1 MRQISVAII
10 VCASERRLIIEKAG
24 VYSRIIYE
32 AEPAAA
38 AAVDDGA
45 DDAVSSISG
54 RRCYRQIISEC
65 CSSFNE
71 WKNLIGDH
79 LKATESAADRRTDGQ
94 ADSSRGTVYVEWVG
108 WWNWHGE
115 EERIYG

>member
-54 RRCYRQIISEC
+54 DDV
-65 CSSFNE
+65 
-71 WKNLIGDH
+71 IGK
-79 LKATESAADRRTDGQ
+79 LSASAARRSTSGK
-94 ADSSRGTVYVEWVG
+94 T
-108 WWNWHGE
+108 
-115 EERIYG
+115 